1 MEIKANVIIKSS
13 FFCIDEEKLLEKYKT
28 VWNKIEH
35 LKNFKLNAFLVYDVR
50 YIKAK
55 KKNI

>member
-1 MEIKANVIIKSS
+1 MEIKTNITIKSS

-28 VWNKIEH
+28 AWNKIEH

>member
-1 MEIKANVIIKSS
+1 MEIKTNIIIKSS

-35 LKNFKLNAFLVYDVR
+35 LKNFKLNTLLVYDVR

>member
-1 MEIKANVIIKSS
+1 MEIKTNITIKSS

-35 LKNFKLNAFLVYDVR
+35 LKNFKLNTFLVYDVR